1 MAEEI
6 ERKFLVTGEAW
17 KAYPGVTIRQGY
29 LTTDPERTVRVRTKG
44 EKGYLTVKGITR
56 GATRAEYEY
65 EIPAEDAN
73 KMLDTL
79 CHRPLIEKIRYHVPF
94 GEHMWE
100 VDLFFG
106 DNDGLVVAE
115 VELGHEEEEPDLP
128 IWVGEEVTH
137 DSRYFNA
144 SLIENPYK
152 NWK

>member
-1 MAEEI
+1 MGKEI

-44 EKGYLTVKGITR
+44 EKGFLTVKGKTV
-56 GATRAEYEY
+56 GAVRAEYEY
-65 EIPAEDAN
+65 EIPVEDAN
-73 KMLDTL
+73 QMLDTL
-79 CHRPLIEKIRYHVPF
+79 CHRPLIEKTRYHAPF
-94 GEHMWE
+94 GEHLWE

-106 DNDGLVVAE
+106 ENEGLVVAE
-115 VELGHEEEEPDLP
+115 VELSDEEEEPEMP

-137 DSRYFNA
+137 DPRYFNA
-144 SLIENPYK
+144 SLIANPYK